1 MTTTTSKRVSPA
13 KDAAKGTTTPTP
25 VAKLT
30 PAQRKSLDTLVSAVQ
45 AGVQA
50 IAESDSLYATAKE
63 TTYNNRVLTARA
75 IARLAEH
82 PATLATRGP
91 KAGTPALTIIATLT
105 GFKPSTLE
113 PLFKAAMELKAKG
126 WHKRN
131 TAPNADERAVA
142 QSKYAAEVDR
152 KQAPAGKG
160 KGAAKGGKVTVTG
173 VPAINGAIDAV
184 DKLVTAY
191 ADGTRKF
198 SADESAA
205 IVKRLEGLAA
215 MVRANVATA

>member
-1 MTTTTSKRVSPA
+1 MTTTTTTKAPA
-13 KDAAKGTTTPTP
+13 TTKATP

-30 PAQRKSLDTLVSAVQ
+30 AAQRKQLDTLVSAVQ

-82 PATLATRGP
+82 PATLAQRGP

-113 PLFKAAMELKAKG
+113 PLFKAAMELKSKG

-131 TAPNADERAVA
+131 TAPNAEERAAV

-152 KQAPAGKG
+152 KTAPASKGKG
-160 KGAAKGGKVTVTG
+160 KGTSKVTVTG
-173 VPAINGAIDAV
+173 VPAIMGNVEALTKAV
-184 DKLVTAY
+184 EAY

-198 SADESAA
+198 SAAEVESLTGKLNG
-205 IVKRLEGLAA
+205 VLA
-215 MVRANVATA
+215 MIRANVAAS